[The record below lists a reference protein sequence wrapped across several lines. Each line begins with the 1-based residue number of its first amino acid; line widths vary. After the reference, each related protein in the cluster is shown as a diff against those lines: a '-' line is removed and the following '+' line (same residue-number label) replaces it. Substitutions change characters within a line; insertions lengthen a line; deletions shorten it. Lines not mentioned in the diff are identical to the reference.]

1 MRLLVTIFTFI
12 LLSIAL
18 GECVTDRVLLRDVNT
33 ITLREGQYTTGRRSS
48 PVPQLRCVGGS
59 ARGKFQPRAAQCFK
73 EGFDG
78 VDYQWRCVADMPAD
92 YEFGEIAVTCE
103 GYDYPEDPYI
113 LKGSC
118 GLEYELEYSHSARN
132 VGKSK
137 SKWSSLSSWS
147 SWPYWSSWLTTE
159 NIVNFC
165 VAALI
170 IYVVYSMLSNNQGAP
185 RAPPRSG
192 GFGGG
197 FDGGPGF
204 GGGYPGM
211 HPPPSAP
218 PPSYDDTMGFK
229 TSAPTGS
236 APGSSGPGFWT
247 GAGLGALGGYL
258 FGRNTGG
265 SSSGMFDSFRGSRR
279 VNDRFMRDT
288 GFDDHDADQPSTSYM
303 RESTGYGGTRRR

>member
-1 MRLLVTIFTFI
+1 
-12 LLSIAL
+12 
-18 GECVTDRVLLRDVNT
+18 
-33 ITLREGQYTTGRRSS
+33 
-48 PVPQLRCVGGS
+48 VGGS
-59 ARGKFQPRAAQCFK
+59 ARGKFKPRAAQCFK
-73 EGFDG
+73 QGFDG
-78 VDYQWRCVADMPAD
+78 VDYQWRCVADMPAEF
-92 YEFGEIAVTCE
+92 EFGQVTVTCE

-118 GLEYELEYSHSARN
+118 GLEYDLEYAHSAKGL
-132 VGKSK
+132 GKSK
-137 SKWSSLSSWS
+137 SKWSSLSSLSSWS
-147 SWPYWSSWLTTE
+147 SWSSWLTTE
-159 NIVNFC
+159 NIANFC
-165 VAALI
+165 VAAFI
-170 IYVVYSMLSNNQGAP
+170 IYVLYSMLSNS
-185 RAPPRSG
+185 RAGPQPPRHG

-211 HPPPSAP
+211 HPPPSA

-258 FGRNTGG
+258 FGRNTGD
-265 SSSGMFDSFRGSRR
+265 STSGMFGTSGRSQRG
-279 VNDRFMRDT
+279 NERFMRDT
-288 GFDDHDADQPSTSYM
+288 GFDGYDADQPSTSGM

>member
-1 MRLLVTIFTFI
+1 M
-12 LLSIAL
+12 
-18 GECVTDRVLLRDVNT
+18 
-33 ITLREGQYTTGRRSS
+33 REGQYTTGRRSS

-118 GLEYELEYSHSARN
+118 GVKLLPELSKHFSPSRFNRWHPFSQAFP
-132 VGKSK
+132 SK
-137 SKWSSLSSWS
+137 SINFIYSSG
-147 SWPYWSSWLTTE
+147 Y
-159 NIVNFC
+159 
-165 VAALI
+165 
-170 IYVVYSMLSNNQGAP
+170 
-185 RAPPRSG
+185 
-192 GFGGG
+192 GGG

-258 FGRNTGG
+258 FGRNTYVSCSLAEMLNFLMKI
-265 SSSGMFDSFRGSRR
+265 SSSF
-279 VNDRFMRDT
+279 
-288 GFDDHDADQPSTSYM
+288 
-303 RESTGYGGTRRR
+303 